1 MENVDVDKI
10 EPKWYVLHTYTGYEN
25 VAKENLETMATKY
38 GLEDRVMDIVIPM
51 ENVIQE
57 KNGKKKLVQRKT
69 MPGYLLVKM
78 RYGDDIWHNVT
89 RTHGV
94 TGFTGP
100 KGRPLALTDDEVKR
114 MHLERVTVEVDLEVG
129 DKVEVIDGPLSSMI
143 GTVVELDKE
152 TSRCKVSVEMFG
164 RDTVVDLDY
173 TQIIK
178 VKDNN

>member
-1 MENVDVDKI
+1 
-10 EPKWYVLHTYTGYEN
+10 
-25 VAKENLETMATKY
+25 
-38 GLEDRVMDIVIPM
+38 
-51 ENVIQE
+51 
-57 KNGKKKLVQRKT
+57 

-100 KGRPLALTDDEVKR
+100 KGRPLELTEDEVKR
-114 MHLERVTVEVDLEVG
+114 MHLERVTVEIDLEVG

-173 TQIIK
+173 SQIIK
-178 VKDNN
+178 IKENN